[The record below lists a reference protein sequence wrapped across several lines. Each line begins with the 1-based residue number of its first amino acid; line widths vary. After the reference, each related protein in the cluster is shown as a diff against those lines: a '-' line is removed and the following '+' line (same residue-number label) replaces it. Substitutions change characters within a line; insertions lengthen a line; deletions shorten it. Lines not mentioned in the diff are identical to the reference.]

1 MDKIIKKS
9 LYHYDKD
16 APSKQQEG
24 VPQEKTVTS
33 AQPTFNEKAGQR
45 HTSSPAHNTRS
56 CSEAFVQEKKD
67 SNSGSYSKGI
77 ILETLVKFIIN
88 FGCRVSWYGT

>member
-16 APSKQQEG
+16 PLSKQQQG
-24 VPQEKTVTS
+24 VPPEKTVISTKPILS
-33 AQPTFNEKAGQR
+33 EKSGQR
-45 HTSSPAHNTRS
+45 HVSSPAYNTRS
-56 CSEAFVQEKKD
+56 RSEAFVQEKKD

-77 ILETLVKFIIN
+77 ILETLIKFIFN
-88 FGCRVSWYGT
+88 FGYRVSWYGT